1 MNMYT
6 MPQMNKFRAVSLI
19 LIMLASSL
27 SDSCKKTPAEEA
39 GFSFAFLTDIHV
51 QPESRATEGFKKAIA
66 CVNQL
71 KPDFVLTGGDLIM
84 DALAQTYGR
93 ADSLYHLYTETVK
106 DFQMPVYNTMG
117 NHEIFGYYEASG
129 VDASHP
135 LYGDRMYEERLGK
148 RYYVFEYHG
157 WRFYVLDSID
167 EWEEGGYYGHIDE
180 EQMAWLK
187 EDLAGVDPSTP
198 IVISVHIP
206 LITVFTQLDVGSTAP
221 NGRGSVVT
229 NSKELLDLFSKH
241 NLRLVLQGHLHACED
256 IYVKGIHFITG
267 GAVSG
272 GWWRGAH
279 HGFEEGFL
287 MVNVSSGG
295 EIETRY
301 IDYGW
306 QVEE

>member
-1 MNMYT
+1 MAV
-6 MPQMNKFRAVSLI
+6 MNKSRAVSLM
-19 LIMLASSL
+19 LIMLASL
-27 SDSCKKTPAEEA
+27 PFESCKKKPAEET
-39 GFSFAFLTDIHV
+39 GFSFAFLTDIHL
-51 QPESRATEGFKKAIA
+51 QPETRATEGFKKAIA
-66 CVNQL
+66 TVNKL

-84 DALAQTYGR
+84 DALSQSYGR
-93 ADSLYHLYTETVK
+93 ADSLYHLYAETVK
-106 DFQMPVYNTMG
+106 GFQMPVYNTIG
-117 NHEIFGYYEASG
+117 NHEEFGYYEASG

-135 LYGDRMYEERLGK
+135 LYGDGMYEQRLGK
-148 RYYVFEYHG
+148 RYHVFEYHG
-157 WRFYVLDSID
+157 WRFYVLDSI
-167 EWEEGGYYGHIDE
+167 EEGEEGGYYGFIDE

-229 NSKELLDLFSKH
+229 NSKELLDLFGGH

-279 HGFEEGFL
+279 RGFEEGFM
-287 MVNVSSGG
+287 MVHVSSGG
-295 EIETRY
+295 EIESQY